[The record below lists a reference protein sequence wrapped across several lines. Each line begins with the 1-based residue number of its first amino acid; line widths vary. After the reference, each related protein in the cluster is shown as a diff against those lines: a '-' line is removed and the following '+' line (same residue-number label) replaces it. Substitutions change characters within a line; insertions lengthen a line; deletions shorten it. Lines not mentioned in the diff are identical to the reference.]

1 MTEVSR
7 AAREE
12 LDFAARPAGPW
23 PRAERRT
30 VLPLR
35 QWFLWFAV
43 LLVVGAVMWTVRTR
57 LDKAHVVLAFLLIVL
72 GGSSAGGR
80 ALGVSLAGVAFLA
93 FDWFFLPPYNTFVI
107 SDPLDWLVLIAF
119 LVTGVVAAQLLE
131 WRRQETELARQRAD
145 EIDRL
150 ATLGAETLNAPR
162 AEDAL
167 GAIANVIRQAMGTE
181 YCEIFLRDGS
191 ALRLAG
197 HSPGER
203 QASEQA
209 GLLAYAV
216 ERAEAAA
223 ERSDGTLTLL
233 GDALSSSRSLEAPP
247 VLLADLLALGIPLRV
262 RDRIVGALR
271 LSSSRPFSVSDDQRR
286 ILGALAYYAA
296 LGAERV
302 RLAGAEEEA
311 ESLRRADRLKDALLA
326 SVSHDL
332 RTPLTAI
339 KGIANEV
346 WNGGDPHRAQII
358 EDEADRL
365 NVLVGDLLEL
375 SQLNAGSL
383 RVTSALNTVDEVVG
397 AALERVEAAH
407 GAGRIDVHIA
417 NEGDILVGQFDFAHT
432 MRVLTNLLENALKY
446 SPKDSPVTL
455 RAWKD
460 HGVVR
465 FVVEDDGAGIQAS
478 DAGRIFEP
486 FFRGS
491 GVPDGTRG
499 TGLGLSIARQLAEVQ
514 GGTLTYEARA
524 GRGSRFLLALPAG
537 VGPSV
542 SS

>member
-1 MTEVSR
+1 MKAGGT
-7 AAREE
+7 
-12 LDFAARPAGPW
+12 PAGAQSVSPW
-23 PRAERRT
+23 HRPDGRSVLQPRHW
-30 VLPLR
+30 V
-35 QWFLWFAV
+35 LWFGV
-43 LLVVGAVMWTVRTR
+43 LLVVGAAMWTVRTR

-80 ALGVSLAGVAFLA
+80 ALGISLAGVAFLA

-107 SDPLDWLVLIAF
+107 SDPLDWLVLISF

-167 GAIANVIRQAMGTE
+167 GAIASVIRQAMGTE
-181 YCEIFLRDGS
+181 HCEIFLRDGS

-197 HSPGER
+197 HSNGGIPAREEG
-203 QASEQA
+203 
-209 GLLAYAV
+209 GLLAYTV

-233 GDALSSSRSLEAPP
+233 GDALSAARSMEGPP
-247 VLLADLLALGIPLRV
+247 MLLADLMALGIPLRV

-271 LSSSRPFSVSDDQRR
+271 LSSSRPFNVSGDQRR
-286 ILGALAYYAA
+286 ILGALSYYAA

-302 RLAGAEEEA
+302 RLAATEEEA
-311 ESLRRADRLKDALLA
+311 ETLRRADRLKDSLLA

-346 WNGGDPHRAQII
+346 WNGGDPQRALVI
-358 EDEADRL
+358 EEEADRL
-365 NVLVGDLLEL
+365 NELVDDLLQL

-383 RVTSALNTVDEVVG
+383 RVSKALNTVDEVVG
-397 AALERVEAAH
+397 AALERVEGAH
-407 GAGRIDVHIA
+407 GVGRIGVHIA

-446 SPKDSPVTL
+446 SATDSPVTL
-455 RAWKD
+455 RAWKECD
-460 HGVVR
+460 VVR
-465 FVVEDDGAGIQAS
+465 FVVEDEGVGIRPG
-478 DAGRIFEP
+478 DADHIFEP
-486 FFRGS
+486 FFRGA
-491 GVPDGTRG
+491 GIPDGSRG

-514 GGTLTYEARA
+514 GGALYYEHRT
-524 GRGSRFLLALPAG
+524 GKGSRFVLTLPAAAT
-537 VGPSV
+537 SR
-542 SS
+542 